1 MSHRYVLEQEQR
13 IPRPLAEVFRFFADA
28 ANLERITPPELGF
41 QILTPPPITM
51 RAGAVI
57 DYRLRLHGVPFRWR
71 TVIEELV
78 PGVRFVDTQAR
89 GPYKLWRHTHEFRE
103 ENGVTVM
110 RDRVEYELPF
120 GPLGRVAHRLAVR
133 AQLAGIFA
141 HRHAFVERTFP
152 AVARAA

>member
-1 MSHRYVLEQEQR
+1 MAHRYVLEQEQR
-13 IPRPLAEVFRFFADA
+13 IPRPLAEVFPFFADA

-41 QILTPPPITM
+41 QILTPQPIAM
-51 RAGAVI
+51 KPGAVI
-57 DYRLRLHGVPFRWR
+57 DYKLRLYGIPFRWR
-71 TVIEELV
+71 TVIEEFV

-103 ENGVTVM
+103 EGGVTVM

-152 AVARAA
+152 GAARAA